1 MVDLPTRL
9 DVPGAEFVRIDAPE
23 PIACWN
29 ASIEPAGDGRLRSVS
44 VIMDPVGRPGEDVL
58 RLAGVVVARFD
69 EFTGAAA
76 EYLRQR
82 LREPEY
88 GLSGA
93 ELLEL
98 QRAEPPFGAPE
109 AVLWSDGSWMLRFAE
124 SRLALAD
131 PYGIGVL
138 FEGTSPCGVDDFSE
152 VDSV

>member
-9 DVPGAEFVRIDAPE
+9 DVSGAEFVRIDAPE
-23 PIACWN
+23 PIACWT

-44 VIMDPVGRPGEDVL
+44 VIMDPVARPGEDVL
-58 RLAGVVVARFD
+58 QLAGVVVARFD
-69 EFTGAAA
+69 ELAGAAA
-76 EYLRQR
+76 EYLQQR
-82 LREPEY
+82 LREAEY

-98 QRAEPPFGAPE
+98 QRAEPPFGEPE
-109 AVLWSDGSWMLRFAE
+109 AVLWSDGSWMLRFTE

-138 FEGTSPCGVDDFSE
+138 FEGTSPCAVEDFSD
-152 VDSV
+152 VDPA